1 MHVCIMYHARFR
13 LLERIC
19 VHSLPAKPIPVLNV
33 DSTEKLDRHL
43 HLWHV
48 FQPPKR
54 LLKVF
59 CAELPVLSVGRRK
72 LELSDPIRVIVD
84 QEVNELLRKITQA
97 GQKAEHDRLRQP
109 AGWSPHKVLHGKAE
123 VASMPQLVS
132 AIHSCSSL
140 GECQRYSASRLGAP
154 PNAAAQTIRHT
165 PPCLFVLLALPIA

>member
-1 MHVCIMYHARFR
+1 MHVCKMYHANFWLR
-13 LLERIC
+13 ERIC
-19 VHSLPAKPIPVLNV
+19 VYGLPAKPIPVLNV
-33 DSTEKLDRHL
+33 DSTEKLDRHV

-59 CAELPVLSVGRRK
+59 CAELPVLSVRRRK

-84 QEVNELLRKITQA
+84 QEVDELLWKVTQS

-109 AGWSPHKVLHGKAE
+109 AGWSSRKVLHGKAE
-123 VASMPQLVS
+123 IASMPQLVS
-132 AIHSCSSL
+132 AIHFCPSL
-140 GECQRYSASRLGAP
+140 GEFQEYSASRLGAP

-165 PPCLFVLLALPIA
+165 SPCLLVLLALPIA

>member
-1 MHVCIMYHARFR
+1 MYVCIMYHASFR

-19 VHSLPAKPIPVLNV
+19 VHSLPAEPIPVLNV

-43 HLWHV
+43 DLWHV

-84 QEVNELLRKITQA
+84 QEVNELLWKITQP

-123 VASMPQLVS
+123 VA
-132 AIHSCSSL
+132 A
-140 GECQRYSASRLGAP
+140 
-154 PNAAAQTIRHT
+154 
-165 PPCLFVLLALPIA
+165 